1 MKGVLIGSDFIKSS
15 NDSYKVI
22 EINTNIR
29 LYQNEELSLEDY
41 IDKQALKN
49 LLIDNNIT
57 EFVYIY
63 PGNESAPIQEKP
75 IFQNIAE
82 ELGITYTNLIT
93 SPNSLTVPYVEDTD
107 NKFILRHSY
116 DSTALI
122 DDTYC
127 NDNYEFAKLIEG
139 QSYATKKVIKDS
151 NFSLNDFSSVD
162 TSTNYP
168 NVVVKSR
175 YPNYNTIQYPK
186 IFKLENDEQLH
197 SLSNIEQ
204 PIETYVEEY
213 VISEDSFIDD
223 SVNIIRSIDIIYGPN
238 LDTLHL
244 GSHHVT
250 SRLSIDLSDDIYY
263 ENKEINA
270 LSSMATQL
278 DLYNREYYFYETI
291 SPFITINI
299 PKYYY

>member
-107 NKFILRHSY
+107 NKFILRQY
-116 DSTALI
+116 KKKTYKYLI
-122 DDTYC
+122 LLFKFI
-127 NDNYEFAKLIEG
+127 NKILF
-139 QSYATKKVIKDS
+139 KK
-151 NFSLNDFSSVD
+151 
-162 TSTNYP
+162 
-168 NVVVKSR
+168 
-175 YPNYNTIQYPK
+175 
-186 IFKLENDEQLH
+186 
-197 SLSNIEQ
+197 
-204 PIETYVEEY
+204 
-213 VISEDSFIDD
+213 ISI
-223 SVNIIRSIDIIYGPN
+223 
-238 LDTLHL
+238 
-244 GSHHVT
+244 
-250 SRLSIDLSDDIYY
+250 
-263 ENKEINA
+263 
-270 LSSMATQL
+270 
-278 DLYNREYYFYETI
+278 
-291 SPFITINI
+291 
-299 PKYYY
+299 